1 MLPSDKDKA
10 YLWDIR
16 EACKD
21 ILNFIDGVSF
31 HDFSNNKMVRYA
43 VERQLLVIG
52 EAANHLSEEFIN
64 DSKDIPWRKIIGMR
78 NIIAHEYGEILIER
92 IWITAK
98 DHIEK
103 LLKNV
108 NLFLND

>member
-31 HDFSNNKMVRYA
+31 HEFSNNKMVRYA
-43 VERQLLVIG
+43 V
-52 EAANHLSEEFIN
+52 
-64 DSKDIPWRKIIGMR
+64 KDR
-78 NIIAHEYGEILIER
+78 
-92 IWITAK
+92 
-98 DHIEK
+98 
-103 LLKNV
+103 
-108 NLFLND
+108 F